1 MSFKRLP
8 FSGLRKYLLLSL
20 LLFQLAPKVVWA
32 SELSALAVPAKR
44 IVALAPH
51 LVEVVYEVG
60 AGDRLVAAVDY
71 SNYPEAA
78 KALPRVGGYTGVNV
92 EAVVRLNPDLILA
105 WKSGNSEKHL
115 KQLEDLGFQ
124 VYYSEPKTLED
135 IATLME
141 DITRLTA
148 SKAGTDKVAKFREK
162 LAQLKRQYESQDK
175 VSVFYQV
182 WNQPLQSLNGQSIV
196 SDVIELCGGRNV
208 FHDAKSIA
216 PKLSVETVL
225 RKNPD
230 VIVASGMGEERP
242 EWLDEWKQWPSL
254 SAVKNNYLFFVPPD
268 LIQRHSPR
276 LLEGASILCEQLSS
290 VRQRKAN

>member
-1 MSFKRLP
+1 M
-8 FSGLRKYLLLSL
+8 
-20 LLFQLAPKVVWA
+20 
-32 SELSALAVPAKR
+32 
-44 IVALAPH
+44 ALAPH
-51 LVEVVYEVG
+51 LVEVAYEVG
-60 AGDRLVAAVDY
+60 AGNKLIAAVDY

-78 KALPRVGGYTGVNV
+78 KSLPRVGGYTGVNV
-92 EAVVRLNPDLILA
+92 EAIVRLNPDLILA

-115 KQLEDLGFQ
+115 KQLENLGFQ

-135 IATLME
+135 IALLME
-141 DITRLTA
+141 DVTRLTA
-148 SKAGTDKVAKFREK
+148 SKAGVAKVAEFRDK
-162 LAQLKRQYESQDK
+162 LSRLKTKYQSQNK

-196 SDVIELCGGRNV
+196 SDVIDLCGGVNV
-208 FHDAKSIA
+208 FHSAKSIA

-242 EWLDEWKQWPSL
+242 QWLDEWRRWPSL
-254 SAVKNNYLFFVPPD
+254 SAVKNDHLFFIPPD